1 LFVDIETSGATGLI
15 PTSKLPTIG
24 TTIFTVMSQ
33 LAAEQDAINLSQG
46 FPDFA
51 VPETL
56 IEMLAH
62 YLRAGYNQYPPMTG
76 VPYLR
81 EQIAVKSQQLYS
93 AQVDSNTEVTVTS
106 GATEALTV
114 AIQTVVHPGDEV
126 IVFDPAYDS
135 YEPAVTLCQGLTRHI
150 PLLAPD
156 FAIDWQRLRDTIS
169 PKTRMVILN
178 SPHNPT
184 GSVVSEEDL
193 AQLAE
198 LLRGTGVYLLADEVY
213 EHMVFDG
220 ACHASVLGHAEL
232 RERAFVVSSFGKT
245 CHATGWKVGYC
256 IAPPALTAEFR
267 KVHQFVTFTT
277 HTPTQWAL
285 AEFIDQQPEHYLGLS
300 DFYQAKRDFFLA
312 SMAGSGFSL
321 LPSHGTYFQL
331 ADYSGLSDMPDTQFA
346 RFLTVTT
353 KVAAIPVSVFC
364 AVPPATRLVRFCFA
378 KQDDTLL
385 KAAERLHQVEAHLH
399 GRV

>member
-1 LFVDIETSGATGLI
+1 
-15 PTSKLPTIG
+15 
-24 TTIFTVMSQ
+24 
-33 LAAEQDAINLSQG
+33 
-46 FPDFA
+46 
-51 VPETL
+51 
-56 IEMLAH
+56 
-62 YLRAGYNQYPPMTG
+62 
-76 VPYLR
+76 
-81 EQIAVKSQQLYS
+81 
-93 AQVDSNTEVTVTS
+93 
-106 GATEALTV
+106 
-114 AIQTVVHPGDEV
+114 V
-126 IVFDPAYDS
+126 IV
-135 YEPAVTLCQGLTRHI
+135 
-150 PLLAPD
+150 
-156 FAIDWQRLRDTIS
+156 
-169 PKTRMVILN
+169 N

-184 GSVVSEEDL
+184 GSVVGEEEL

-198 LLRGTGVYLLADEVY
+198 LLRGTGIYLLADEVY

-220 ACHASVLGHAEL
+220 TCHASILGHAEL

-300 DFYQAKRDFFLA
+300 NFYQAKRDFFLA
-312 SMAGSGFSL
+312 RMVGSGFSL

-331 ADYSGLSDMPDTQFA
+331 ADYSGLSDMPDTEFA

-378 KQDDTLL
+378 KQDDTLRQ
-385 KAAERLHQVEAHLH
+385 ATERLHRVEAQLH